1 MRAQVCTAFGSHED
15 LTFTDVPEPEMSPD
29 GVRIRVAAA
38 ALNFADTLF
47 IAGTYQVKAAPP
59 FIPGFEVAGEVL
71 EVGPDVTGLTPGDR
85 VMAILDRGGFAE
97 QVVAPARDVYPLT
110 STMRLLEAAGF
121 PIAYGTSHFGLT
133 DRCHVAPGETVL
145 VHGAAG
151 GVGLTAV
158 ECAKVLGARVIA
170 TAGGPDKLA
179 VATAHGADEVI
190 DYRTENIKA
199 RVREL
204 TGGRGAD
211 VVYDPVGGEIFEASV
226 RCTAPDGRILVV
238 GFASGTIPA
247 PAANILLVKNISVIG
262 FNWGGYRSVAPDRVR
277 ASLAELLS
285 WWNEGKLKPH
295 VGATYPLAD
304 AVKALRALKAR
315 AHTGKVILIP

>member
-1 MRAQVCTAFGSHED
+1 MRAMVCTALGSFED
-15 LTFTDVPEPEMSPD
+15 LTLQDVPDPDMTPD
-29 GVRIRVAAA
+29 GVRIRVDAT

-71 EVGPDVTGLTPGDR
+71 EVGSKVTGLAPGDR

-110 STMRLLEAAGF
+110 AAMPTAEAAGF

-133 DRCHVAPGETVL
+133 DRCRLAPGETVL
-145 VHGAAG
+145 IHGAAG

-158 ECAKVLGARVIA
+158 ECAKALGARVIA

-179 VATAHGADEVI
+179 MARAHGADEGL
-190 DYRTENIKA
+190 DYRTENVKA

-204 TGGRGAD
+204 TGGRGVD
-211 VVYDPVGGEIFEASV
+211 VVYDPVGGVLFDTSV

-238 GFASGTIPA
+238 GFASGTVPS
-247 PAANILLVKNISVIG
+247 PPANILLVKNISVIG
-262 FNWGGYRSVAPDRVR
+262 FNWGGYRTFAPDRVR
-277 ASLAELLS
+277 TALTEVLS
-285 WWNEGKLKPH
+285 WWDQGKLKPH
-295 VGATYPLAD
+295 VGATYSLAD
-304 AVKALRALKAR
+304 AAEALGALKGR
-315 AHTGKVILIP
+315 KHTGKIVLIP

>member
-1 MRAQVCTAFGSHED
+1 MRAMVCTALGSFED
-15 LTFTDVPEPEMSPD
+15 LTLQNLPDPDMTPD

-47 IAGTYQVKAAPP
+47 IAGTYQVKAVPP
-59 FIPGFEVAGEVL
+59 FIPGFEVAGDVL
-71 EVGPDVTGLTPGDR
+71 EVGPEVTGLAPGDR

-110 STMRLLEAAGF
+110 PAMPTAEAAGF

-133 DRCHVAPGETVL
+133 DRCHLAPGETVL
-145 VHGAAG
+145 IHGAAG

-179 VATAHGADEVI
+179 MAMAHGADDGI
-190 DYRTENIKA
+190 DYQTENVKA

-211 VVYDPVGGEIFEASV
+211 VVYDPVGGPIFDSSV
-226 RCTAPDGRILVV
+226 RCTAPDGRMLVV
-238 GFASGTIPA
+238 GFASGTVPS
-247 PAANILLVKNISVIG
+247 PPANILLVKNISVIG
-262 FNWGGYRSVAPDRVR
+262 FNWGGYRSFAPERVR
-277 ASLAELLS
+277 TALTEVLS
-285 WWNEGKLKPH
+285 WWDQGKLKPH

-304 AVKALRALKAR
+304 AAKALGALKGR
-315 AHTGKVILIP
+315 KHTGKIVLVP